1 MCFLDNKGLAWV
13 KQTNKQTKKKQV
25 ITICSNLLHINNNGD
40 CRINDIKNLKQNI
53 NGERQQVLPSDRV
66 NIDRIS

>member
-1 MCFLDNKGLAWV
+1 MGKAN
-13 KQTNKQTKKKQV
+13 KQTNKKQV